1 MSWETDFFAEGDR
14 KRAEQL
20 AKAEAD
26 AKASGKELFD
36 LKRFEALYN
45 QGSQAA
51 NESQHRTNYY
61 LMYPEIRTL
70 ADYAR
75 LMRERETP

>member
-1 MSWETDFFAEGDR
+1 MSWETDFFDEGNR
-14 KRAEQL
+14 MRAEQL
-20 AKAEAD
+20 AKAEAE

-51 NESQHRTNYY
+51 NENAHRMNYY
-61 LMYPEIRTL
+61 LMYREIRTL
-70 ADYAR
+70 AEYAK
-75 LMRERETP
+75 LMREREAP